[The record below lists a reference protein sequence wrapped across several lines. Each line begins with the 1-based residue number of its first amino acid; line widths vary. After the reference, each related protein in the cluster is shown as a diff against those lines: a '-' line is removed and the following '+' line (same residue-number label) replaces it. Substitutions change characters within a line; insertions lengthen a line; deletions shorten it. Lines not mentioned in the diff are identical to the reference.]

1 MATPRQNLKS
11 KRRQDGITIGSLDHQ
26 ILLALRGP
34 GGMTSE
40 QVYARF
46 ESRSPSQAM
55 CNLKRAGLIETPP
68 NGQKGKPVRLT
79 DAGLRI
85 VDPDGPLARRNSLI
99 DYLPSLS

>member
-1 MATPRQNLKS
+1 MPGPHYHLRTRPQRVE
-11 KRRQDGITIGSLDHQ
+11 GILPGSLDHQ
-26 ILLALRGP
+26 ILLALRP
-34 GGMTSE
+34 GGVTSE

-46 ESRSPSQAM
+46 QSPSQAM